1 VRVVIE
7 SHWRGERW
15 EGDIPDAKGAE
26 GANRLTTNTGQKPLT
41 DEQLLAA
48 LDAALAAAQAELD
61 GLETRRHELEAKV
74 QTLTA
79 TRAVYSGQPVPKR
92 RAKRRAKRAA
102 TGHASES
109 A

>member
-1 VRVVIE
+1 L
-7 SHWRGERW
+7 S
-15 EGDIPDAKGAE
+15 
-26 GANRLTTNTGQKPLT
+26 TTSQKPLT

-61 GLETRRHELEAKV
+61 GLEARRHVLEAKV

-92 RAKRRAKRAA
+92 RAKRRARRAA
-102 TGHASES
+102 ADHPETSS
-109 A
+109 

>member
-1 VRVVIE
+1 V
-7 SHWRGERW
+7 
-15 EGDIPDAKGAE
+15 
-26 GANRLTTNTGQKPLT
+26 TNTAHKALT

-61 GLETRRHELEAKV
+61 GLEARRHELEAKV

-79 TRAVYSGQPVPKR
+79 TRAVYSGQPLPKR

-102 TGHASES
+102 VEHGSERATS
-109 A
+109 

>member
-1 VRVVIE
+1 L
-7 SHWRGERW
+7 S
-15 EGDIPDAKGAE
+15 
-26 GANRLTTNTGQKPLT
+26 TTSQKPLT

-61 GLETRRHELEAKV
+61 GLEARRHVLEAKV

-92 RAKRRAKRAA
+92 RAKRRPKRHAA
-102 TGHASES
+102 DHPETSS
-109 A
+109 